1 MDDRKAKYFLRRL
14 SVVYVSGLISAT
26 SMNSLA
32 ADMVADGAA
41 PQHQQPII
49 TETANGVTQ
58 VNIQTPNSAGV
69 SRNQYRQ
76 FDVDKDG
83 VILNNSAQ
91 HTQTQLGGWVQG
103 NSLLAGGTAKIILNE
118 VNSQNPSLL
127 HGPME
132 IAGSRAQ
139 VVVANPAGISCDGCG
154 FINAHRSTLTTG
166 NPLFNNG
173 NLSGFD
179 VNQGHISIS
188 GVGMDDRDTAYSDI
202 IARTV
207 EINADIWAN
216 QLSITSGLNQ
226 VSRSNQVI
234 NSEQK
239 TQTPT
244 LSIDI
249 AELGGMYADTIHL
262 IGTENGIGVRHAGD
276 MHAQTLTLNSRGQL
290 KFEQSS
296 EVDAERFEAN
306 VANFNN
312 HSGATLTA
320 NDLAISTEGEVLN
333 QGVID
338 GQLSLIKAASITN
351 RATGAIYADDLLLE
365 AIDIHNQS
373 ELSDEGLLK
382 APTMAARQSLAVAA
396 QNLTNDE
403 AAVIYSAGDMKI
415 AGELGDEQIPTAD
428 MARLTNTGGL
438 IEAVGELN
446 LAVMDLQNLNAEV
459 ITEWQTDSV
468 ERIIEVQPEGWS
480 RKYDVSRFPKIHNH
494 YVEKQPF
501 VNEEGRVIR
510 YFEDYSYYDYY
521 ATTESTHLISSKPA
535 KLIAGSDLSIHG
547 NVFNADSQIIAGGNL
562 TVTGGSLNNQ
572 TTAGQQR
579 ISYQGRR
586 QFRDWEGNDE
596 ELDFYPWTPYSP
608 AAKVT
613 EFNLATTQVESQSDT
628 SGQQTLYSS
637 GDIPVLSASW
647 FQQPANASDHFYIET
662 DPRFTDYRDWLGS
675 DYMLQKLAMDPS
687 LTMKRLGDGFVEQRL
702 VNEQIAQLTGQRFL
716 SGFEND
722 EAQFMTLMDAGVSFA
737 EAHEL
742 TPGVSLNAEQVAML
756 TSDIVWLE
764 QEEVQL
770 ASGETLTA
778 LVPKVYVKARPDD
791 FQPETGLL
799 AGKQVDIQ
807 TTDDIINTGS
817 IAGRA
822 VVNLNSDF
830 VQHGG
835 HIQAAEVEV
844 NARNVAIAG
853 GKIQAD
859 EGLNLT
865 VEEDINI
872 SSVTS
877 ETSNREGKSYFSRS
891 NIKRV
896 AGLYLSGGGA
906 ELNVTAGRNMNI
918 AAADIQHTG
927 EDGKVTLSAAND
939 LELGTVNTS
948 ETNNSILNA
957 KDFNKH
963 SEHRDIGTL
972 IATNGDISLTAGNQL
987 EFSGVNINSQAGEIA
1002 IKAEQVEIKNA
1013 TASYRSDIATH
1024 TERDGTFSS
1033 KSKDQRDIFN
1043 ESTAVASVVSG
1054 QAIHIESQ
1062 SDINITGSQLVAD
1075 KALSFEAAN
1084 NINVTAAEERY
1095 EHEQYV
1101 NEEESGLLSSGGI
1114 GFTIGSQ
1121 QLDVTDISRQ
1131 TRQMSSELGSLEGDV
1146 TLSAG
1151 QNYVQRASDVM
1162 AVQGDIDINAAKVDI
1177 ESGTEILR
1185 REHTTEFSQSGLS
1198 VSITNPVISA
1208 VQAADQIV
1216 EAARETSDPR
1226 MKALAAAT
1234 IGLNANNA
1242 YNKVLE
1248 GQGTTINGKPN
1259 QIPTLDAN
1267 GKPSSRDA
1275 NAADNVGGINLAIS
1289 IGSSE
1294 SSSQRKETIKQAHSS
1309 KLAAGGDI
1317 TISAVGEGENSD
1329 LTVKGSEIQAAD
1341 SVSLEADGDVK
1352 LLAAKNTRI
1361 LRSEND
1367 SSSGSIGFS
1376 IGTDG
1381 LLFTAGMSKGE
1392 GEENG
1397 QDRSWTETTVSAGE
1411 KVALESGADTVLKG
1425 AVVSGDQ
1432 VTADVGDDLTIQ
1444 SLQDTSQYQ
1453 SEQES
1458 SGGSISVGYGKMSG
1472 GFHSSESE
1480 VDSDY
1485 ASVIE
1490 QSGVNA
1496 GDFGF
1501 QINVEGDTKLR
1512 GAIISSSQEAVDNQ
1526 RNRLD
1531 TDTLVVADIANKSE
1545 YDAESSDVGVGL
1557 SYDPVES
1564 VTQNMGENLV
1574 QLPAAL
1580 TPDLNKSGD
1589 DQTQTRTAISSAEIT
1604 INNEERQIA
1613 LTGKYPDSMVDTLNR
1628 DTDNAN
1634 NPILAKP
1641 DVHEIKDELEANSKI
1656 ISQAS
1661 KEVTI
1666 AINRIYEKRMAEYDA
1681 LYDEILNSAREKEE
1695 QALEQQAQGNETI
1708 AFSLE
1713 AQAQSLRYHAIDIR
1727 NERDAPKL
1735 SQGLA
1740 LALANTLVGSV
1751 GGKVNLGES
1760 ATKYAVGALGEAFL
1774 LTAKKRDSDITQ
1786 GFVARCLRV
1795 PTYCVKAANE
1805 LEDVIK
1811 NDDLSVLQRIQELKK
1826 LRDKNGNLLFAINAV
1841 DSNHEGHFNIVSN
1854 GILNEPDRAIVV
1866 GIGHLPTNKFNQS
1879 LYLSYNDTQG
1889 ILADLVN
1896 AGIDK
1901 FAQSTSNTSDALLE
1915 AVYDS
1920 KGNVD
1925 GSGETIILPH
1935 SGGTL
1940 VANIALNQ
1948 YAASKQFNP
1957 KLYVKYYGPAS
1968 SVDEAL
1974 QASLNAAGLS
1984 EATAIE
1990 KENWINHGEKN
2001 GPNGNGLKGFEYFNH
2016 PDDTVAS
2023 LIGWNIGKR
2032 YELYI
2037 PKENKNIQIPGV
2049 NKTNLIG
2056 SLFEIISLTS
2066 SDSAHGTYRWNNPA
2080 TWPTEPVRNVLKEQ

>member
-32 ADMVADGAA
+32 ADIVADGAA

-58 VNIQTPNSAGV
+58 VNIQTPNSSGV

-173 NLSGFD
+173 DLSGFD

-216 QLSITSGLNQ
+216 QLNITSGLNQ

-249 AELGGMYADTIHL
+249 AQLGGMYADTIHL
-262 IGTENGIGVRHAGD
+262 IGTENGVGVRHAGD
-276 MHAQTLTLNSRGQL
+276 MQAQTLTLNSQGHL
-290 KFEQSS
+290 SFEQDSVV
-296 EVDAERFEAN
+296 EAEQFEAN
-306 VANFNN
+306 VASFN
-312 HSGATLTA
+312 HQSGATLTA
-320 NDLAISTEGEVLN
+320 NNLAISAEAELVN

-338 GQLSLIKAASITN
+338 GQQSLIKAASIN
-351 RATGAIYADDLLLE
+351 NKATGAIYADDMVLE

-373 ELSDEGLLK
+373 ELSDQGLLK
-382 APTMAARQSLAVAA
+382 APTIAARQSMAAAA

-403 AAVIYSAGDMKI
+403 AAVIYSAGDMTI
-415 AGELGDEQIPTAD
+415 AGELGDEQNPTAD

-438 IEAVGELN
+438 IEAGRNLN
-446 LAVMDLQNLNAEV
+446 LAVLDLQNLNAEV
-459 ITEWQTDSV
+459 ITEWQEDSV

-494 YVEKQPF
+494 YVERQPY
-501 VNEEGRVIR
+501 VNAQGRVTR
-510 YFEDYSYYDYY
+510 YFEDYTYYDYY

-535 KLIAGSDLSIHG
+535 KLIAGGDLSIHG
-547 NVFNADSQIIAGGNL
+547 NVLNEDSQILAGGNL

-572 TTAGQQR
+572 TTVGQQR
-579 ISYQGRR
+579 ISYRGRR

-596 ELDFYPWTPYSP
+596 ELDFYPWTAYSP

-722 EAQFMTLMDAGVSFA
+722 EAQFMALMDAGVSFA

-742 TPGVSLNAEQVAML
+742 TPGVSLSAEQMAML

-764 QEEVQL
+764 QQQVKL
-770 ASGETLTA
+770 ASGETVSA
-778 LVPKVYVKARPDD
+778 LVPKVYVKARPED

-817 IAGRA
+817 IAGRD

-853 GKIQAD
+853 GKIQAGD
-859 EGLNLT
+859 ALNVT

-877 ETSNREGKSYFSRS
+877 ETSNREGKSHFSRS

-896 AGLYLSGGGA
+896 AGLYVSGEGA

-939 LELGTVNTS
+939 LELGTVKTS

-963 SEHRDIGTL
+963 SEHRDIGTR
-972 IATNGDISLTAGNQL
+972 IATKSDISLTAGNQL
-987 EFSGVNINSQAGEIA
+987 ELSGANINSQEGEVG

-1013 TASYRSDIATH
+1013 AASYLSDIATH

-1054 QAIHIESQ
+1054 QSIQIESQ

-1151 QNYVQRASDVM
+1151 QNYVQRASDLI
-1162 AVQGDIDINAAKVDI
+1162 AVQGDINITAAKVDI
-1177 ESGTEILR
+1177 ESGTEILN
-1185 REHTTEFSQSGLS
+1185 REHNTEFSQSGLS
-1198 VSITNPVISA
+1198 ISITNPVISA
-1208 VQAADQIV
+1208 VQAADQMV
-1216 EAARETSDPR
+1216 EAVRETSDPR

-1317 TISAVGEGENSD
+1317 TISAVGEGDNSD

-1341 SVSLEADGDVK
+1341 SVSLEADGDVN
-1352 LLAAKNTRI
+1352 LLAAENTRA

-1376 IGTDG
+1376 IGTAG

-1392 GEENG
+1392 GHENG

-1425 AVVSGDQ
+1425 AIVSGDQ
-1432 VTADVGDDLTIQ
+1432 VTANVGDDLTIQ

-1453 SEQES
+1453 SEQKNIGVS
-1458 SGGSISVGYGKMSG
+1458 ISMGAGRMGGSLNFGTSDI
-1472 GFHSSESE
+1472 E
-1480 VDSDY
+1480 SDY
-1485 ASVIE
+1485 VSVIE
-1490 QSGVNA
+1490 QSGIKA
-1496 GDFGF
+1496 GDKGF
-1501 QINVEGDTKLR
+1501 QVEVEGNTSLT
-1512 GAIISSSQEAVDNQ
+1512 GAVIASTEEAIQQEN
-1526 RNRLD
+1526 NSFETGTLTLLD
-1531 TDTLVVADIANKSE
+1531 LKNKAE
-1545 YDAESSDVGVGL
+1545 YDAEAKAMTIAMGTQSGEPQL
-1557 SYDPVES
+1557 SGAGIGQDNDKINS
-1564 VTQNMGENLV
+1564 VTTN
-1574 QLPAAL
+1574 
-1580 TPDLNKSGD
+1580 S
-1589 DQTQTRTAISSAEIT
+1589 ISEGVLKVRDNDAT
-1604 INNEERQIA
+1604 KD
-1613 LTGKYPDSMVDTLNR
+1613 LTGKPGESDT
-1628 DTDNAN
+1628 
-1634 NPILAKP
+1634 
-1641 DVHEIKDELEANSKI
+1641 V
-1656 ISQAS
+1656 
-1661 KEVTI
+1661 
-1666 AINRIYEKRMAEYDA
+1666 AINRDVYVNDAGQVVTSSGVNTANSIDSIFDAKAVADEINAQVEITQAFGQQAYKVVGDYVRTRRGNLLEELASVQTETEKAAVKKQLDDLLLQERVMNILIGALSGNGGSAVTKESLSVAASEMRKIMIAQSREFGGVTDGEVTLSNDSGTSEGVRGDSFKLGGTRFDIDKLCGTNYQRCVTKEDGTLYRNSKQQVVFKEDLTAFLETDEGRKLIGLTGGLQGGKGELFGMPYEPGSWQDKLVEAFSGTHDMIGGQFSA
-1681 LYDEILNSAREKEE
+1681 LYDDEGNAR
-1695 QALEQQAQGNETI
+1695 QN
-1708 AFSLE
+1708 
-1713 AQAQSLRYHAIDIR
+1713 R
-1727 NERDAPKL
+1727 NK
-1735 SQGLA
+1735 S
-1740 LALANTLVGSV
+1740 
-1751 GGKVNLGES
+1751 
-1760 ATKYAVGALGEAFL
+1760 
-1774 LTAKKRDSDITQ
+1774 
-1786 GFVARCLRV
+1786 
-1795 PTYCVKAANE
+1795 
-1805 LEDVIK
+1805 
-1811 NDDLSVLQRIQELKK
+1811 KK
-1826 LRDKNGNLLFAINAV
+1826 LMQEAWSVMAIAPSTPFAMAELLPPEVWNGVSMLLKHA
-1841 DSNHEGHFNIVSN
+1841 
-1854 GILNEPDRAIVV
+1854 
-1866 GIGHLPTNKFNQS
+1866 K
-1879 LYLSYNDTQG
+1879 
-1889 ILADLVN
+1889 
-1896 AGIDK
+1896 
-1901 FAQSTSNTSDALLE
+1901 
-1915 AVYDS
+1915 
-1920 KGNVD
+1920 
-1925 GSGETIILPH
+1925 
-1935 SGGTL
+1935 
-1940 VANIALNQ
+1940 
-1948 YAASKQFNP
+1948 
-1957 KLYVKYYGPAS
+1957 
-1968 SVDEAL
+1968 
-1974 QASLNAAGLS
+1974 
-1984 EATAIE
+1984 
-1990 KENWINHGEKN
+1990 
-2001 GPNGNGLKGFEYFNH
+2001 
-2016 PDDTVAS
+2016 
-2023 LIGWNIGKR
+2023 
-2032 YELYI
+2032 
-2037 PKENKNIQIPGV
+2037 
-2049 NKTNLIG
+2049 
-2056 SLFEIISLTS
+2056 
-2066 SDSAHGTYRWNNPA
+2066 
-2080 TWPTEPVRNVLKEQ
+2080 

>member
-1 MDDRKAKYFLRRL
+1 MDDRKTKYFLRRL
-14 SVVYVSGLISAT
+14 SVVSVSGIISAT

-32 ADMVADGAA
+32 AGIVADANA
-41 PQHQQPII
+41 PKNQQPII

-76 FDVDKDG
+76 FDVDQQG

-91 HTQTQLGGWVQG
+91 HTQTQLGGWMQG
-103 NSLLAGGTAKIILNE
+103 NSLLAGGTARIILNE

-127 HGPME
+127 HGPLE
-132 IAGSRAQ
+132 VAGRRAQ

-166 NPLFNNG
+166 DPLFNNG
-173 NLSGFD
+173 NLTGFN
-179 VNQGHISIS
+179 VTRGHVSIT
-188 GVGMDDRDTAYSDI
+188 GAGMDDRDAVYSDI

-234 NSEQK
+234 NSKQK
-239 TQTPT
+239 AETPT

-249 AELGGMYADTIHL
+249 AELGGMYADTINL
-262 IGTENGIGVRHAGD
+262 IGTENGVGVRHVGD

-306 VANFNN
+306 VANFSN

-320 NDLAISTEGEVLN
+320 NNLNISTEGEVVN

-338 GQLSLIKAASITN
+338 GQQTLIKAASIN
-351 RATGAIYADDLLLE
+351 NKMAGAIYADDIVLE
-365 AIDIHNQS
+365 AADIHNQS
-373 ELSDEGLLK
+373 ELSDEGLLQ
-382 APTMAARQSLAVAA
+382 APTIASRQSLKIAA
-396 QNLTNDE
+396 QRLTNDE
-403 AAVIYSAGDMKI
+403 SAVIYSAGDMAI
-415 AGELGDEQIPTAD
+415 AGELGDELEVTGD
-428 MARLTNTGGL
+428 MTRL
-438 IEAVGELN
+438 A
-446 LAVMDLQNLNAEV
+446 V

-535 KLIAGSDLSIHG
+535 KLIAGGNLSING
-547 NVFNADSQIIAGGNL
+547 NVYNEDSQILAGGNL
-562 TVTGGSLNNQ
+562 IVTGGSLNNQ
-572 TTAGQQR
+572 TTVGQQR
-579 ISYQGRR
+579 ISYRGRR

-596 ELDFYPWTPYSP
+596 ELDFYPWTAYSP
-608 AAKVT
+608 AARVT

-637 GDIPVLSASW
+637 DDIPVLSASW
-647 FQQPANASDHFYIET
+647 FQQPASASEHFYIET
-662 DPRFTDYRDWLGS
+662 DPSFTNYRDWLGS
-675 DYMLQKLAMDPS
+675 DYMLQQLAMDPS
-687 LTMKRLGDGFVEQRL
+687 LTMKRLGDGFIEQRL
-702 VNEQIAQLTGQRFL
+702 VSEQIAQLTGQRFL
-716 SGFEND
+716 TGFEND
-722 EAQFMTLMDAGVSFA
+722 EAQFMSLMHAGVSFA
-737 EAHEL
+737 KAHEL
-742 TPGVSLNAEQVAML
+742 TPGVTLSAEQMAML

-764 QEEVQL
+764 QQQVQL
-770 ASGETLTA
+770 TSGEIVTA
-778 LVPKVYVKARPDD
+778 LVPKVYVKARAED
-791 FQPETGLL
+791 FQPEKGLL

-807 TTDDIINTGS
+807 TSNEILNTGS
-817 IAGRA
+817 IAGRG

-835 HIQAAEVEV
+835 HIQAAEVQV

-853 GKIQAD
+853 GKIQA
-859 EGLNLT
+859 ENALSLNA
-865 VEEDINI
+865 EQDINI
-872 SSVTS
+872 ASITS
-877 ETSNREGKSYFSRS
+877 ETSSREGKSHFSRS
-891 NIKRV
+891 NIKRLT
-896 AGLYLSGGGA
+896 GLYVSGDEA
-906 ELNVTAGRNMNI
+906 DLNVVAGRNMNI
-918 AAADIQHTG
+918 AAADIQHAG
-927 EDGKVTLSAAND
+927 EDGKVTIAAAND
-939 LELGTVNTS
+939 LKLGTVKTS

-957 KDFNKH
+957 KDSNKH
-963 SEHRDIGTL
+963 SEHTDIGTR
-972 IATNGDISLTAGNQL
+972 IATKGDISLTAGNQL
-987 EFSGVNINSQAGEIA
+987 ELSGANINSQAGEIA
-1002 IKAEQVEIKNA
+1002 IKAEQVDIKNA
-1013 TASYRSDIATH
+1013 TASYRSDIASH

-1054 QAIHIESQ
+1054 KVIKIESQ

-1075 KALSFEAAN
+1075 QTLSLNAAN
-1084 NINVTAAEERY
+1084 DINVTAAEERY

-1121 QLDVTDISRQ
+1121 QLDVTDISKQ
-1131 TRQMSSELGSLEGDV
+1131 TRQRSSELGSLEGDV

-1162 AVQGDIDINAAKVDI
+1162 AVQGDIDITAAKVDI

-1198 VSITNPVISA
+1198 ISITNPVISA
-1208 VQAADQIV
+1208 VQASDQMV

-1226 MKALAAAT
+1226 MKALAAAA

-1248 GQGTTINGKPN
+1248 GHGTTINGKQN

-1275 NAADNVGGINLAIS
+1275 NAADEVGGIDLAIS
-1289 IGSSE
+1289 FGSSK
-1294 SSSQRKETIKQAHSS
+1294 SSSQRKEAIRQAHSS
-1309 KLAAGGDI
+1309 KIAAGGDI
-1317 TISAVGEGENSD
+1317 NISAVGDSSNSD
-1329 LTVKGSEIQAAD
+1329 LTIKGSEIQAGN
-1341 SVSLEADGDVK
+1341 SVSLKADNN
-1352 LLAAKNTRI
+1352 LNLIAAENTRK

-1367 SSSGSIGFS
+1367 SSSSSVGVS
-1376 IGTDG
+1376 IGTSG
-1381 LLFTAGMSKGE
+1381 FLVTAGMSEGE
-1392 GEENG
+1392 GHENG
-1397 QDRSWTETTVSAGE
+1397 QDRSWTETTVQAGE
-1411 KVALESGADTVLKG
+1411 KVALESGGDTVLKG

-1432 VTADVGDDLTIQ
+1432 VIANVGDDLTIQ
-1444 SLQDTSQYQ
+1444 SLQDSSQYQ

-1472 GFHSSESE
+1472 SFHASDTEIN
-1480 VDSDY
+1480 SDY

-1490 QSGVNA
+1490 QSGINA

-1501 QINVEGDTKLR
+1501 QINVEGDTKLT
-1512 GAIISSSQEAVDNQ
+1512 GAIISSSQKAIENQ

-1531 TDTLVVADIANKSE
+1531 TDTLVAADIANKSE

-1564 VTQNMGENLV
+1564 VTQNMGENLI
-1574 QLPAAL
+1574 QLPVAL

-1589 DQTQTRTAISSAEIT
+1589 DQSQTFTAISSAEIT
-1604 INNEERQIA
+1604 INNEERQIV
-1613 LTGKYPDSMVDTLNR
+1613 LTGKDADSMVNTLNR

-1666 AINRIYEKRMAEYDA
+1666 AINTIYEKRMAK
-1681 LYDEILNSAREKEE
+1681 YDEKYDELINQARDKEK
-1695 QALEQQAQGNETI
+1695 QAL
-1708 AFSLE
+1708 SLQSTGSTSAADKLKKE
-1713 AQAQSLRYHAIDIR
+1713 AQQLRFEAIDIR
-1727 NERDAPKL
+1727 NERDNPGL

-1740 LALANTLVGSV
+1740 LTLGNVLVGGL
-1751 GGKVNLGES
+1751 GGKVDIADTMTNYSVGTLGAVDLWWLNIEQHGES
-1760 ATKYAVGALGEAFL
+1760 V
-1774 LTAKKRDSDITQ
+1774 
-1786 GFVARCLRV
+1786 
-1795 PTYCVKAANE
+1795 
-1805 LEDVIK
+1805 
-1811 NDDLSVLQRIQELKK
+1811 
-1826 LRDKNGNLLFAINAV
+1826 
-1841 DSNHEGHFNIVSN
+1841 
-1854 GILNEPDRAIVV
+1854 
-1866 GIGHLPTNKFNQS
+1866 
-1879 LYLSYNDTQG
+1879 
-1889 ILADLVN
+1889 
-1896 AGIDK
+1896 
-1901 FAQSTSNTSDALLE
+1901 
-1915 AVYDS
+1915 
-1920 KGNVD
+1920 
-1925 GSGETIILPH
+1925 
-1935 SGGTL
+1935 
-1940 VANIALNQ
+1940 
-1948 YAASKQFNP
+1948 
-1957 KLYVKYYGPAS
+1957 
-1968 SVDEAL
+1968 
-1974 QASLNAAGLS
+1974 
-1984 EATAIE
+1984 
-1990 KENWINHGEKN
+1990 
-2001 GPNGNGLKGFEYFNH
+2001 
-2016 PDDTVAS
+2016 
-2023 LIGWNIGKR
+2023 
-2032 YELYI
+2032 
-2037 PKENKNIQIPGV
+2037 
-2049 NKTNLIG
+2049 
-2056 SLFEIISLTS
+2056 
-2066 SDSAHGTYRWNNPA
+2066 
-2080 TWPTEPVRNVLKEQ
+2080 